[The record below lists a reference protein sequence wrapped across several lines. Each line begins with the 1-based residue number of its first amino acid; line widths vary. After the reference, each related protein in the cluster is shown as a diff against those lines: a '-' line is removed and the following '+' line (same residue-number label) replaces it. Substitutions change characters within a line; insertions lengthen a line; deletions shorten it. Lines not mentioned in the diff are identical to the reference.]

1 MSKPSDIIVTTPK
14 KEIENAALEAKVCRE
29 AGGGF
34 YFRTFSKRPKGLK
47 FGSRIFYVEDGYIRG
62 YALVSQI
69 KEGEMQCSV
78 TKKQYG
84 EGYHAIMKADSWT
97 WIKPIAMKGFQGW
110 KPMPLEMELNIEII
124 GGWLDPRP
132 EIEQNAAAV

>member
-14 KEIENAALEAKVCRE
+14 NEMENAELEAKHCRD

-47 FGSRIFYVEDGYIRG
+47 FGSRVFYVEDGYIRG
-62 YALVSQI
+62 YCVVSKI
-69 KEGEMQCSV
+69 TEGEMTCS
-78 TKKQYG
+78 TTNRKFG
-84 EGYHAIMKADSWT
+84 EGYHVMMKADSWT
-97 WIKPIAMKGFQGW
+97 WINPIPMKGFQGW
-110 KPMPLEMELNIEII
+110 KTLPTDMELNIEGV

-132 EIEQNAAAV
+132 EVEEKVNV